1 MCAVFASTPNDTP
14 SANAAG
20 SSGAATRAPLRM
32 LLPEVP
38 RFLTIAANRH
48 VAPLPRAIA
57 RVVDEGPA
65 ARLGPAGLQALPRAV
80 RHRFADRGEEAAEP
94 TRRAVRLGEE
104 SDRPVHE
111 ADREPGIP
119 RGDVE
124 RAARDVT
131 IDVDSGVGAQQIAQ
145 GLADG

>member
-20 SSGAATRAPLRM
+20 SSGAATRTPLRM

-38 RFLTIAANRH
+38 RFLTIAADRH
-48 VAPLPRAIA
+48 VAPLPGAVP

-65 ARLGPAGLQALPRAV
+65 ARLGAAGLEALPRAV
-80 RHRFADRGEEAAEP
+80 RHRLADRCQEAAEP
-94 TRRAVRLGEE
+94 ARRAARLGDER
-104 SDRPVHE
+104 DRAVDE
-111 ADREPGIP
+111 ADGEAGIP

-124 RAARDVT
+124 RAARDFA
-131 IDVDSGVGAQQIAQ
+131 VDLEPGMGAQQVSQ
-145 GLADG
+145 SLA